1 MFKWE
6 FIGNMR
12 TIQSLLV
19 ICVMF
24 KSLLAEWERGKI
36 PQCCYRIFEKKSKR
50 ENDAIEERGERKI
63 NLAFLVPQL
72 LPNFFPSCD
81 QKKTARD
88 QKWRRLPPI
97 FFLMI
102 GNRLP
107 LTENG
112 WERKS
117 KSDNGVAKIGDR
129 RGKKNIVIVV
139 MVLPK

>member
-1 MFKWE
+1 M
-6 FIGNMR
+6 
-12 TIQSLLV
+12 
-19 ICVMF
+19 
-24 KSLLAEWERGKI
+24 
-36 PQCCYRIFEKKSKR
+36 
-50 ENDAIEERGERKI
+50 
-63 NLAFLVPQL
+63 PQL

-112 WERKS
+112 WEKKS
-117 KSDNGVAKIGDR
+117 KSDNGVAKIGEDSNGFAEIGEMR
-129 RGKKNIVIVV
+129 EKKIVIMT